1 VTPAPIG
8 WRVGVV
14 FIAFAFNYF
23 LSALLRA
30 VVATLAPQF
39 AHELQLGAADL
50 GLLAGAYFL
59 GFASMQLPLGWALD
73 RYGARRVLL
82 SLIVV
87 AIAGCIGFALARNF
101 EQLVV
106 ARLFIGLGVS
116 ASLMAPLAAFVRL
129 FDRALQLRLN
139 SWMLMSGSLGM
150 VASTLP
156 VQALLPWTG
165 WRGLF
170 MAIAAALVLAMA
182 GIAAVAPRD
191 TGAQAGDR
199 AQGGYRPIVTHP
211 VFVRALPLAFFT
223 YGGLIAVQALWAGPW
238 LTQVVS
244 LSAGGAAQGL
254 FAINLTM
261 LGSFLCWGVVMPRL
275 VRHGLGPEQLVA
287 WGWPAGALVLLAIIL
302 LGADAGAG
310 WLALWCACTSVI
322 ALCQPAVAQAFPS
335 EQAGRA
341 LSAFNLVIFA
351 GVFACQWGMGL
362 AIDAMVEAGCERA
375 TSHRLAMALLLV
387 GTVGA
392 GVWFWC
398 HPRWAARTA
407 MAAARG

>member
-1 VTPAPIG
+1 MTAVPAG

-14 FIAFAFNYF
+14 FLAFAFNYF

-30 VVATLAPQF
+30 VVATLAPEF
-39 AHELQLGAADL
+39 ARELHLSAGDL
-50 GLLAGAYFL
+50 GLLAGVYFL

-73 RYGARRVLL
+73 RYGARRLLL
-82 SLIVV
+82 SLLVV
-87 AIAGCIGFALARNF
+87 AIAGCVGFALARNF
-101 EQLVV
+101 GQLVV

-116 ASLMAPLAAFVRL
+116 ASLMAPLAAFVRWL
-129 FDRALQLRLN
+129 DRALQLRLT
-139 SWMLMSGSLGM
+139 SWMLMTGSLGM

-156 VQALLPWTG
+156 VQALLPAVG

-170 MAIAAALVLAMA
+170 VLIAAALALAMV

-191 TGAQAGDR
+191 AAAPMDDP
-199 AQGGYRPIVTHP
+199 AAGGYRPIVMHP
-211 VFVRALPLAFFT
+211 VFLRAAPLAFFT

-238 LTQVVS
+238 LTQVVA
-244 LSAGGAAQGL
+244 LNATDAAQGL

-275 VRHGLGPEQLVA
+275 VQRGVRAEQLIG
-287 WGWPAGALVLLAIIL
+287 WGWPVGASVLLAVIL
-302 LGADAGAG
+302 LGADAGAA

-322 ALCQPAVAQAFPS
+322 ALAQPAVAQAFPK

-341 LSAFNLVIFA
+341 LSAFNLLIFA
-351 GVFACQWGMGL
+351 GVFVCQWGMGL
-362 AIDAMVEAGCERA
+362 AIDALVAFGCERA
-375 TSHRLAMALLLV
+375 ASHRLAMALLLA

-392 GVWFWC
+392 GTWFWG
-398 HPRWAARTA
+398 HPRFAAR
-407 MAAARG
+407 AALAPARG